1 LTSWL
6 AHRSRRL
13 WSPDLSKSKR
23 IRADRLLVE
32 RGLAASTD
40 QAKRLI
46 LAGRVSSGGRRV
58 EKPGGLLDA
67 GCALHVRRPPRY
79 VSRGGDKLAG
89 AIEALHVRVAGRC
102 CLDAGAS
109 TGGFTD
115 CLLQHGASAVH
126 AVDVG
131 YGTLA
136 WKLRRDPRVI
146 VHERMNIRA
155 VSRSELS
162 PPPDLVVADLAFVS
176 LRSVLPVLRNLC
188 GDEGELLLLVK
199 PQFELEREVVEG
211 GVVRDREEQ
220 DRAVRLVAQA
230 AGDYGLNLL
239 GRNESPLLGP
249 RGNREFFVHLRAGRA
264 SNPEPC

>member
-1 LTSWL
+1 MTSWL

-146 VHERMNIRA
+146 VHERTNIRA